1 MNLLNLVGVK
11 AGYGKTQ
18 VLSGLDL
25 SVQAGESISIIGRNG
40 VGKTTLLRTLIGVTD
55 VYQGQ
60 IDLEGKSLGH
70 LTPYQRIE
78 AGLGYVPQEREIF
91 PSLTVHENLAVAQ
104 RAGRFDTEAVYALFP
119 GLAQRRKNMGNQL
132 SGGEQQMLAIAR
144 ALVCN
149 PRLLLMDEPSEGLAP
164 VIVDELAAIIARLR
178 DEYEMTILLVEQN
191 SRIALAFAERC
202 LVMNRGRIIQ
212 DGPSQVLRDDSEL
225 LERLIGVDAGIST
238 NESELKGEQDELGRV
253 D

>member
-1 MNLLNLVGVK
+1 M
-11 AGYGKTQ
+11 
-18 VLSGLDL
+18 VLPEFDL
-25 SVQAGESISIIGRNG
+25 SVEAGESISIIGRNG

-60 IDLEGKSLGH
+60 IELAGSAIGD

-78 AGLGYVPQEREIF
+78 AGLAYVPQEREIF

-104 RAGRFDTEAVYALFP
+104 RPGRFDAEAVYELFP
-119 GLAQRRKNMGNQL
+119 GLSQRRRNMGNQL

-149 PRLLLMDEPSEGLAP
+149 PQLLLMDEPSEGLAP
-164 VIVDELAAIIARLR
+164 VIVDELARIISLVR
-178 DEYEMTILLVEQN
+178 DEYAMTILLVEQN

-202 LVMNRGRIIQ
+202 LVMNRGRIIR
-212 DGPSQVLRDDSEL
+212 DGPSQQLREDGQL
-225 LERLIGVDAGIST
+225 LERLIGIDAGSGS
-238 NESELKGEQDELGRV
+238 NE
-253 D
+253 